1 MGWTIAREP
10 ADRDFIGREAPEVQ
24 REHGTEK
31 LVGLVMT
38 EKKACCVMNCRYA
51 LPMRRAT
58 SMKALS
64 PAVLSPRRWVTALQ
78 LARVPEGIGE
88 TAIVQI
94 RNREM
99 PVKVTK
105 PVFVR
110 NGKSRRV
117 IYFLEID

>member
-1 MGWTIAREP
+1 
-10 ADRDFIGREAPEVQ
+10 
-24 REHGTEK
+24 
-31 LVGLVMT
+31 MT
-38 EKKACCVMNCRYA
+38 EKGVLRNELPVR

-64 PAVLSPRRWVTALQ
+64 PAVLSPHAGLQ
-78 LARVPEGIGE
+78 HCAGARAGRYWRNGD
-88 TAIVQI
+88 VQI

-110 NGKSRRV
+110 KAKPSRDLLFWR
-117 IYFLEID
+117 LIDEQRTSKLKYSKEHEWLRKEADGTYTLVLPNMLRSC